1 MFIAALRGKTVNS
14 RKPFSSTAAA
24 RGQNGFENGTNSLLS
39 GHTHHT
45 LAIYIT
51 FYVFFFLSF
60 HKTPN
65 GYMPVATICTPYTPY
80 ILLLFTCSTANT
92 YSEKFLYCLLAS
104 QHHHHE
110 CNIYIKQNKIK
121 TDMDGWIVWYGI
133 DESSKR
139 ERSL

>member
-14 RKPFSSTAAA
+14 RKPFSSTTAA

-39 GHTHHT
+39 GHTHQT

-80 ILLLFTCSTANT
+80 IYYYYSLVQQRTRIVKSSFTASWPASTIIMSVF
-92 YSEKFLYCLLAS
+92 YV
-104 QHHHHE
+104 H
-110 CNIYIKQNKIK
+110 K
-121 TDMDGWIVWYGI
+121 T
-133 DESSKR
+133 K
-139 ERSL
+139 